1 MEKTDYEKSLENYT
15 YNDGKH
21 IFDRIK
27 NSDGLDDR
35 ENLDILNEIVL
46 WKMVFYNE
54 QLFALFYLL
63 NVAAGV
69 AMPIV
74 VAKLVERCPWRA
86 LRLCFGLK

>member
-1 MEKTDYEKSLENYT
+1 M
-15 YNDGKH
+15 
-21 IFDRIK
+21 
-27 NSDGLDDR
+27 
-35 ENLDILNEIVL
+35 L